1 MGCFSSSRS
10 SAILEVFSATL
21 RDKIQLMIIL
31 KAIEE
36 LAGLKG
42 PIVLAAGTFDGV
54 HLGHQALIRRAM
66 EEAASYGGT
75 AVVMTFDRHPASLLR
90 PELAPKLLTRNGEKI
105 SLIEELG
112 VSALLLLPFTS
123 ELAAVSAQDFIKELL
138 TSCQPLRA
146 ICVGSQWSYGRGGEG
161 NIARL
166 REFGSE
172 WNFDVIQIDPV
183 ETTGTP
189 ISSTRVRTAIA
200 SGDLDQASACLG
212 RSFILS
218 GEVVVGAGLGSKIG
232 FSTANLDVSGMQ
244 LPPYGVYA
252 VKVQRGGSI
261 LRGVCNIGLRPT
273 VDASANV
280 PVLEVHLFDFSANLV
295 GETLS
300 LEFVKFLRPE
310 QKFSGIDELKEHIA
324 RDCTA
329 ARQTLSF

>member
-1 MGCFSSSRS
+1 
-10 SAILEVFSATL
+10 
-21 RDKIQLMIIL
+21 MIIL

-90 PELAPKLLTRNGEKI
+90 PESAPNLLTRNAEKI
-105 SLIEELG
+105 SLIEKLG

-123 ELAAVSAQDFIKELL
+123 ELAAVSALDFIKELVA
-138 TSCQPLRA
+138 SCQPLRA

-189 ISSTRVRTAIA
+189 ISSTRVRAAVA
-200 SGDLDQASACLG
+200 SGNLTEAATCLG
-212 RSFILS
+212 RPFLLS
-218 GEVVVGAGLGSKIG
+218 GTVVSGAGLGAKIG
-232 FSTANLDVSGMQ
+232 FPTANLDVDGMQ
-244 LPPYGVYA
+244 LPPNGVYA
-252 VKVQRGGSI
+252 AKVRQGESI

-273 VDASANV
+273 IEASAAA
-280 PVLEVHLFDFSANLV
+280 PVVEVHLFDFSANLV

-310 QKFSGIDELKEHIA
+310 QKFSGIDELKEQIA
-324 RDCTA
+324 RDSTD
-329 ARQTLSF
+329 ARKTLSA

>member
-1 MGCFSSSRS
+1 VN
-10 SAILEVFSATL
+10 ILH
-21 RDKIQLMIIL
+21 
-31 KAIEE
+31 AIEG

-42 PIVLAAGTFDGV
+42 SIVLAAGTFDGV

-90 PELAPKLLTRNGEKI
+90 PELAPKLLTRNAEKI

-123 ELAAVSAQDFIKELL
+123 ELAAVSAQDFIKELVA
-138 TSCQPLRA
+138 SCQPLRA

-200 SGDLDQASACLG
+200 SGDLDQASTCLG
-212 RSFILS
+212 RPFILS
-218 GEVVVGAGLGSKIG
+218 GEVVVGAGLGAKIG
-232 FSTANLDVSGMQ
+232 FPTANLDVAGMQ
-244 LPPYGVYA
+244 LPPNGVYT
-252 VKVQRGGSI
+252 VKVRHGESI
-261 LRGVCNIGLRPT
+261 LSGVCNIGLRPT
-273 VDASANV
+273 VDASATL
-280 PVLEVHLFDFSANLV
+280 PVVEVHLFDFSADLV
-295 GETLS
+295 GAELS
-300 LEFVKFLRPE
+300 LEFVQFLRPE
-310 QKFSGIDELKEHIA
+310 LKFNGLEELKEQIA
-324 RDCTA
+324 CDCTQ
-329 ARQTLSF
+329 ARAILEQTGGALLG